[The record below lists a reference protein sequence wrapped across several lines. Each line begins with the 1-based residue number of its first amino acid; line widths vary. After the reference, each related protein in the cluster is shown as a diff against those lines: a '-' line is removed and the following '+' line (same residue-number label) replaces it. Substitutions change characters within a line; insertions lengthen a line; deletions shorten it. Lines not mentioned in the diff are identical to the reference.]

1 MKTERRP
8 PPGRRFLSPKI
19 AGIQNRMARTA
30 PRTAQSA
37 HPIETLREAVTALEA
52 AVLLCLARPGKKR
65 LHKLRISTRRV
76 EAQLTLL
83 SLLPK
88 LPPHHIEA
96 DKARRLLRKLRR
108 AAGLV
113 RDIDV
118 QRDLIRNEAAGA
130 PRKLRTD
137 ARKLRRALKRQRDR
151 EASALLRL
159 LNKQRDRLP
168 RALEDL
174 LSALAPQQSLAL
186 TQIQLTAL
194 VRKWYAQPSDR
205 QPAPAISPKVSDDPQ
220 ALHAIRKRAKLA
232 RYLAES
238 APASAHAAHRLAARF
253 EALQLAGGEWHDW
266 LILAEIAADEL
277 GDSSELPHRF
287 ASHAESALRDF
298 RHHLRYKI

>member
-1 MKTERRP
+1 
-8 PPGRRFLSPKI
+8 
-19 AGIQNRMARTA
+19 MARTA

-52 AVLLCLARPGKKR
+52 AAPLCLARPGRKR
-65 LHKLRISTRRV
+65 VHELRISTRRV

-88 LPPHHIEA
+88 IPPHHAEA

-137 ARKLRRALKRQRDR
+137 ARTLRRALKRQRDH
-151 EASALLRL
+151 EAGALLRL
-159 LNKQRDRLP
+159 LKKQRDRLP
-168 RALEDL
+168 RVLEDL
-174 LSALAPQQSLAL
+174 LSALAPQS
-186 TQIQLTAL
+186 QLTVL
-194 VRKWYAQPSDR
+194 VRKWYAQPADGSHS
-205 QPAPAISPKVSDDPQ
+205 PTVPGAISDDPQ

-253 EALQLAGGEWHDW
+253 EALQLSGGEWHDW

-277 GDSSELPHRF
+277 GESSELPHRF
-287 ASHAESALRDF
+287 AAHAENALRDF